1 MHIHPSAR
9 GAVGVLHFPST
20 RLTKESDS
28 VLLFRS
34 RSCLIY
40 YITLQLTQVVCCC
53 DMIEQLAG
61 NVAENYTSMRAADMA
76 RATREREGEKRE
88 NINVHAVFSFGLSF
102 ERIKRPA

>member
-1 MHIHPSAR
+1 
-9 GAVGVLHFPST
+9 VLHFPST

-61 NVAENYTSMRAADMA
+61 NVAENYTSMRAAADMA
-76 RATREREGEKRE
+76 RARERGKEKERE
-88 NINVHAVFSFGLSF
+88 NGVFFRF
-102 ERIKRPA
+102 VF